1 MKNAR
6 SSAICVLICSVLFGV
21 FALQARAETPSGGA
35 DIARYEVMADTFL
48 ESRDFTNAMTV
59 IRKGLSLNPA
69 SRPMK
74 LRLARLLEWTGDP
87 AGAYPVWKELA
98 AAGNAE
104 AAAAVARLAQSVGD
118 SATHLALLQQA
129 MRAGGMRAAD
139 VTALAQAYEYYG
151 KVDEGIA
158 FFRATYAAGGNREV
172 LAALAFLLEQKGDLP
187 EALRLHR
194 EHLER
199 FGFDRDRAVRVADL
213 LFVQGR
219 WRDSYAELQRIPRSD
234 IPPSHR
240 FWDLYASMAWELQQ
254 SAEAEEA
261 YRMLLSRKDF
271 TVESAE
277 RLGFLVFRRSPQEA
291 AEIVMS
297 VHRTKP
303 DVKLMTLAVQYYV
316 TARAFDTA
324 QRQVDL
330 LSPEVRGQYE
340 RDNAYVMAAGLVA
353 SGMRNHG
360 EALRLYRLA
369 LRRSPDD
376 PSVREA
382 VLWTLIE
389 QRNLRSLARALGAW
403 QDDLKVSGRYY
414 LVLAS
419 ACSALNR
426 YDEARRYYYRYLQSV
441 PDDLSLRLTHA
452 DMFDQIS
459 RPDIQTRLKSD
470 LFRTVMRRYQDG
482 TLKPGSVGN
491 DILLGQLSLAFM
503 PNNMLADY
511 FEKVRKRNESVPRP
525 DYALHEL
532 WLTWAINAGHEEAAL
547 RMMRKWETSVSRD
560 ANPLWGKLLL
570 ALKRKDI
577 DAAGMMLDRDY
588 RLLPRWD
595 RIDAAREAGQYP
607 LAQEMAFE
615 TMSAPNNDQDH
626 ETHERF
632 VSLMTQ
638 HWNEADVQLQY
649 TNRDTL
655 HSFEVRSSYLF
666 RVLNDWWFQPWASTS
681 RLTIKDTELYLPG
694 HVTDRRAGMHLIK
707 KSPQLDLDL
716 NVYARDAWKSFV
728 GAEFSLVKRYNESF
742 SAGIGLGRNAA
753 SDVSEPL
760 IIAGMRDYA
769 RADVTYTF
777 SHREFLT
784 AAVTAE
790 RLMLQDRSSLGSAMR
805 YEFTIGHRFRIEYP
819 DITVRVPMQYYKTWP
834 KSGIPVS
841 ASGLLRDAGDVAPDF
856 FVPKSNKQIGIGI
869 DYGVS
874 VRDRYSKD
882 WRPFFTAEYAY
893 NDVNRASATFSGG
906 IVGSVSGRDRLMISA
921 ERGVGKGF
929 ATPASQITMHYTV
942 YF

>member
-1 MKNAR
+1 
-6 SSAICVLICSVLFGV
+6 
-21 FALQARAETPSGGA
+21 
-35 DIARYEVMADTFL
+35 MADTFL
-48 ESRDFTNAMTV
+48 EARDFSNAMKV
-59 IRKGLSLNPA
+59 IRMGLAHDPA
-69 SRPMK
+69 HVPLK
-74 LRLARLLEWTGDP
+74 LRLARLYEWSGDP
-87 AGAYPVWKELA
+87 ASAYRIWKELA

-104 AAAAVARLAQSVGD
+104 ARAAVARLAQSVGD
-118 SATHLALLQQA
+118 AATHLVLLQQA

-139 VTALAQAYEYYG
+139 ITSLAQAYEYYG

-158 FFRATYAAGGNREV
+158 FFRATYAAGGNRDV
-172 LAALAFLLEQKGDLP
+172 LASLAFLHEQKGDIP
-187 EALRLHR
+187 EALRLYR

-199 FGFDRDRAVRVADL
+199 FGFDRDRAVRVADI

-219 WRDSYAELQRIPRSD
+219 WQDAYAELQRIPRSG

-240 FWDLYASMAWELQQ
+240 FWELYASMAWELQQ
-254 SAEAEEA
+254 TAEAEEA
-261 YRMLLSRKDF
+261 YRVLLSRKDF

-291 AEIVMS
+291 GDIVMDAY
-297 VHRTKP
+297 RTQP
-303 DVKLMTLAVQYYV
+303 DVKLMTLGLQYYV

-330 LSPEVRGQYE
+330 LAPEMRRQYE
-340 RDNAYVMAAGLVA
+340 RDNAYVMVAGLVA
-353 SGMRNHG
+353 SGVHNRA

-369 LRRSPDD
+369 LQRSPSDTA
-376 PSVREA
+376 VREA
-382 VLWTLIE
+382 ILWTLIE
-389 QRNLRSLARALGAW
+389 QRNLRLLARALGAW
-403 QDDLKVSGRYY
+403 MEEMRTSGSHS

-426 YDEARRYYYRYLQSV
+426 FDEARRYYYRYLQSV

-470 LFRTVMRRYQDG
+470 LFRTVMRKYQSG
-482 TLKPGSVGN
+482 TLKPGTVDN

-503 PNNMLADY
+503 PNNKLAGY
-511 FEKVRKRNESVPRP
+511 FEQIRKRNAKVSRP
-525 DYALHEL
+525 DYARHEL
-532 WLTWAINAGHEEAAL
+532 WLTWAINSGNEDVALSMMRRWDASVARDRSPLWAELSLAL
-547 RMMRKWETSVSRD
+547 R
-560 ANPLWGKLLL
+560 
-570 ALKRKDI
+570 RKDI
-577 DAAGMMLDRDY
+577 ETAGTLLDRDY
-588 RLLPRWD
+588 RVLPQKD
-595 RIDAAREAGQYP
+595 RIDAAQEARQYP
-607 LAQEMAFE
+607 LAQEMAFD
-615 TMSAPNNDQDH
+615 TLSAPNNDHDH

-632 VSLMTQ
+632 VSLVTQ
-638 HWNEADVQLQY
+638 NRNQADVRLQY

-666 RVLNDWWFQPWASTS
+666 RVLNDWWLQPWASTS
-681 RLTIKDTELYLPG
+681 RLTIKDTEVYQPG
-694 HVTDRRAGMHLIK
+694 HVTDRRAGMHLIR

-716 NVYARDAWKSFV
+716 NVYSRDAWKSFV
-728 GAEFSLVKRYNESF
+728 AAEFSLVKRYNESF

-760 IIAGMRDYA
+760 IIAGMRDYV
-769 RADVTYTF
+769 RADVTYAF
-777 SHREFLT
+777 SFREFLT

-805 YEFTIGHRFRIEYP
+805 YELTLGHRLRIEYP

-834 KSGIPVS
+834 KSGVPVS
-841 ASGLLRDAGDVAPDF
+841 ASRLLRDAGEVAPDF
-856 FVPKSNKQIGIGI
+856 FVPKSSKQIGIGI
-869 DYGVS
+869 DCGVS

-893 NDVNRASATFSGG
+893 NDMNRASATFSGG
-906 IVGSVSGRDRLMISA
+906 IVGSISGRDRLMISA

-929 ATPASQITMHYTV
+929 ATPASQVTMQYTV